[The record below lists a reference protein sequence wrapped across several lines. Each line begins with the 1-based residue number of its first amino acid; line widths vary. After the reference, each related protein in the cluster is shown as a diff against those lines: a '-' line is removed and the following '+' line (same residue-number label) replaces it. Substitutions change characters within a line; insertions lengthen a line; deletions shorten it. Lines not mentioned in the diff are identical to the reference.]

1 MECVLSWSQKILK
14 PAFDM
19 ASNEALQAFGDATL
33 FVERYVQNARHVE
46 AQVIA
51 DNFGKVIHVGLRD
64 CSPQRHHQKVIEE
77 AYPHDLPDDLKR
89 RILES
94 AVTLISSIG
103 YNNAGTVEF
112 LVDKDRNEFYF
123 MEVNT
128 RIQVEHPVTEEI
140 TCYKGC
146 PHCCFHYVAVPLA
159 HGMVIVDYL
168 YKQRQKLKQFIQSY
182 DKWRH
187 QGLNISNRIDR
198 ERARAFSLSMP
209 VNDIIAVTRPLSA
222 QYFEANITCPFLV
235 NQTCLIYNIQPFPC
249 SGQYSVTP
257 PDLCAPDTADKA
269 VIYQLVHDDE
279 DLIKFLELA
288 GADLM
293 VNEMTLPIMVYRLLT
308 QGASSVLDSL
318 DVQNRV
324 GSSRK
329 VAAY

>member
-1 MECVLSWSQKILK
+1 MAKGVKRRYRQIEKI
-14 PAFDM
+14 
-19 ASNEALQAFGDATL
+19 EAKENHGTYGQWRKNFCIEYQALLARSRDNT
-33 FVERYVQNARHVE
+33 YNA
-46 AQVIA
+46 
-51 DNFGKVIHVGLRD
+51 L
-64 CSPQRHHQKVIEE
+64 
-77 AYPHDLPDDLKR
+77 LKR
-89 RILES
+89 LALKGE
-94 AVTLISSIG
+94 
-103 YNNAGTVEF
+103 
-112 LVDKDRNEFYF
+112 K
-123 MEVNT
+123 
-128 RIQVEHPVTEEI
+128 I
-140 TCYKGC
+140 TCHKGC
-146 PHCCFHYVAVPLA
+146 THCCFHYVAVPLA

-209 VNDIIAVTRPLSA
+209 VNDIIAGTRPLSA

-235 NQTCLIYNIQPFPC
+235 NQTCLIYNIRPFPC

-257 PDLCAPDTADKA
+257 PDLCAPDIADKA